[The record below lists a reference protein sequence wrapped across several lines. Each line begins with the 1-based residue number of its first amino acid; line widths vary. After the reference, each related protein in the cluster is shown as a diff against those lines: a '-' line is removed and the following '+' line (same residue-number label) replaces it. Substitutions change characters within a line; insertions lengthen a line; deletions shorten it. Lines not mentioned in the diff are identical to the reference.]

1 MLAPSRPCRTRLV
14 WLCLVAVGAALG
26 LSRPAGAEIVLPMST
41 QWIQSMGYSR
51 DADCAPLPLGSHVFL
66 TYDGAL
72 RCLDVL
78 TGAELWKTK
87 VEEDSS
93 LVITTAPVAYRD
105 SIIVGNS
112 AGQLLRMAAD
122 GTTVWKAETNSSVA
136 PDPLVLDDLVI
147 AAAKQEVAAY
157 SAATGKWQWSATLN
171 SGVKYGPVT
180 DGSSLYFLCY
190 DGSVACVSASGRARW
205 QVPVPSGPKTFPLT
219 IANDRVIVA
228 AGTTLYTVG
237 RTGVVRPFPELPAAI
252 AGPVRVEGDTILV
265 PCVDD
270 RIIAVSARSG
280 RPERAPE
287 YQTDGNVTSRP
298 LLTERSLIAATGSGL
313 VYGFDR
319 ETGAVRWI
327 YRCRAPEQPLDEPET
342 VGVYAPLVAT
352 DSTVYCLTGTGDL
365 YSFTSAPGDS
375 SGPQFA
381 ACQPEPGGDPV
392 SPEDTVVLS
401 CAAYDDSTGVDPRYV
416 ELYLD
421 DKPVSVRYDAPSG
434 VITAVLANPSEG
446 SHVVRAVARDFRGNT
461 NSYEW
466 SFLVDPN
473 AEPKEPEPDRLTGR
487 TGAQRGG
494 AGGGMRGGGGG
505 GGMRGGGGGGG
516 GGGMRGGGGG
526 GMRGR

>member
-1 MLAPSRPCRTRLV
+1 MLAPSRPCRTRLA
-14 WLCLVAVGAALG
+14 WLCLVALGAALG
-26 LSRPAGAEIVLPMST
+26 FSRPAGAEIVLPMST

-51 DADCAPLPLGSHVFL
+51 DNDSSPLPLGSHVFL
-66 TYDGAL
+66 TFDGAL

-87 VEEDSS
+87 VGEDSS
-93 LVITTAPVAYRD
+93 LIITTAPVAYRD
-105 SIIVGNS
+105 SVIVGTS
-112 AGQLLRMAAD
+112 GGQLLRLGAD
-122 GTTVWKAETNSSVA
+122 GTTVWKAEVKSAVA
-136 PDPLVLDDLVI
+136 PDPLIVDDLVI
-147 AAAKQEVAAY
+147 AAAKQEVNAY
-157 SAATGKWQWSATLN
+157 NADTGKWQWSATLN
-171 SGVKYGPVT
+171 SAVKYGPVT
-180 DGSSLYFLCY
+180 DGSSLYFMCY
-190 DGSVACVSASGRARW
+190 DGSVACVTTSGRPRW

-219 IANDRVIVA
+219 LANERVVVA
-228 AGTTLYTVG
+228 SGTTLYTVG

-252 AGPVRVEGDTILV
+252 AGPLRVEGDVLFV

-270 RIIAVSARSG
+270 HIITVSTRSG
-280 RPERAPE
+280 RPERGPE

-298 LLTERSLIAATGSGL
+298 LVTERSVIAGTSSGL

-327 YRCRAPEQPLDEPET
+327 YRCREPEQPLDEPET

-365 YSFTSAPGDS
+365 YSFTGASGDS

-381 ACQPEPGGDPV
+381 ACQPEPDGDPV

-401 CAAYDDSTGVDPRYV
+401 CAAYDDSTGVDPRYI

-421 DKPVSVRYDAPSG
+421 DKPISARYDAPSG
-434 VITAVLANPSEG
+434 VVTAVLANPPEG

-473 AEPKEPEPDRLTGR
+473 AEPKEPQSILGGR
-487 TGAQRGG
+487 TGGQRGG
-494 AGGGMRGGGGG
+494 AGGGTRGGGGG
-505 GGMRGGGGGGG
+505 GTRGG

-526 GMRGR
+526 GMRGGR